1 MIVIYIIM
9 TIAVAFN
16 ELILNQPEWYT
27 SIGLNKTDGE
37 KLYTAFMGSG
47 NHTPEIKEVLLKS
60 GYNITEEWCKTIPRT
75 VAGVP
80 GTKSVYDDMNESIA
94 FKSAALASLA
104 SSKLELALMK
114 QADTPLGNPEKL

>member
-1 MIVIYIIM
+1 M
-9 TIAVAFN
+9 TIAGAFN

-37 KLYTAFMGSG
+37 KLHTGFTASG
-47 NHTPEIKEVLLKS
+47 THTPEIRKVLLKS
-60 GYNITEEWCKTIPRT
+60 GYNIIEEWCKTIPGT

-80 GTKSVYDDMNESIA
+80 GMKSVYDDMNESIA

-104 SSKLELALMK
+104 SSKLELSLMK
-114 QADTPLGNPEKL
+114 QADTPLGDPDKL